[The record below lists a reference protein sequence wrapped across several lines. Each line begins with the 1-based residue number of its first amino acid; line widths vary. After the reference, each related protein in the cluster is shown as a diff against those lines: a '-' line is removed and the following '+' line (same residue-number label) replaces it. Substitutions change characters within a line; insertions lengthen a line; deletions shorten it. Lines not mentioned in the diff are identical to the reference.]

1 MAIVVCSILCLMF
14 ETEDEKLHN
23 IQFDPENTPANWYTE
38 YAYIAENDIFVE
50 KLNSGTL
57 KECIQLQK
65 EETNILDTFFEEEL
79 KDALEFVSKDM
90 DENLYDSVD
99 IKAKSEI
106 TKKRKLCHLG
116 HINDNINDNVKTNR
130 TKCDRKSCNAK
141 LIENQ
146 RAPQEKTAFQ
156 NKVISGD
163 IQNEKAKQYL
173 NVPNIFIKDT
183 PKEMA
188 VKALEINPNTPDRVS
203 KVLDDIIASSDME
216 NKFSVKIVFKGNKV
230 EKVINTCKESRKF
243 VVVTCDGLP
252 YKALIELIRNVHT
265 CAICGKK
272 QRYLGDMADHM
283 RQTQHM
289 EYFQTYGNILPNI
302 GHFHYSLTM
311 LRSLVKLEWDI
322 HYSELVKSIHF
333 ESPKA
338 LFSQQKVTD
347 FRKSLDTFRIARTA
361 KLRELVTPFVRYAKE
376 NKLDINVPAYLMWK
390 KFFVNSKTYKT
401 VFEIEKIFGTSFK
414 LFHSSLRANNY
425 KLAKLAKKRFS
436 SLFHINKHPNYAV
449 MDIHTEYLDTKL
461 GEKVPELQE
470 YLDQRRCSNFTGND
484 YANEAHDERHEE
496 FNKRG
501 LGFQNIKTTDHF
513 KQSFQLVDHYMELK
527 ETVFEDYKIKM
538 HGGNIETVHDNEE
551 NILKMRVTMRKNSY
565 LNKPE
570 RDIGMLSLENKELNP
585 QLLNIEKIAQHQRQ
599 ENIMNVI
606 RHNTFNSGYDSKA
619 KIEVLKDNSKDG
631 LGINYETQLNILI
644 ASEENAELRE
654 NLTEYCKVSRSH
666 PDFDEEKIVDDI
678 LCKNFSFL
686 E

>member
-1 MAIVVCSILCLMF
+1 MHASQVFSKQGAKSTRPVLEKILANSEDICKFKPQEKAFLFFSFDNIQTLLKSYRIGGDNQRKALAIVVCSILCLMF

-50 KLNSGTL
+50 KLNSGKL

-243 VVVTCDGLP
+243 VVVTCDG
-252 YKALIELIRNVHT
+252 
-265 CAICGKK
+265 
-272 QRYLGDMADHM
+272 
-283 RQTQHM
+283 
-289 EYFQTYGNILPNI
+289 
-302 GHFHYSLTM
+302 
-311 LRSLVKLEWDI
+311 
-322 HYSELVKSIHF
+322 
-333 ESPKA
+333 
-338 LFSQQKVTD
+338 
-347 FRKSLDTFRIARTA
+347 
-361 KLRELVTPFVRYAKE
+361 
-376 NKLDINVPAYLMWK
+376 
-390 KFFVNSKTYKT
+390 
-401 VFEIEKIFGTSFK
+401 
-414 LFHSSLRANNY
+414 
-425 KLAKLAKKRFS
+425 
-436 SLFHINKHPNYAV
+436 
-449 MDIHTEYLDTKL
+449 
-461 GEKVPELQE
+461 
-470 YLDQRRCSNFTGND
+470 
-484 YANEAHDERHEE
+484 
-496 FNKRG
+496 
-501 LGFQNIKTTDHF
+501 
-513 KQSFQLVDHYMELK
+513 
-527 ETVFEDYKIKM
+527 
-538 HGGNIETVHDNEE
+538 
-551 NILKMRVTMRKNSY
+551 
-565 LNKPE
+565 
-570 RDIGMLSLENKELNP
+570 
-585 QLLNIEKIAQHQRQ
+585 
-599 ENIMNVI
+599 
-606 RHNTFNSGYDSKA
+606 
-619 KIEVLKDNSKDG
+619 
-631 LGINYETQLNILI
+631 
-644 ASEENAELRE
+644 
-654 NLTEYCKVSRSH
+654 
-666 PDFDEEKIVDDI
+666 
-678 LCKNFSFL
+678 
-686 E
+686 